1 MVSETTAAYSKR
13 SLIVPVY
20 LPSLL
25 FSSGEMAILPII
37 PASAE
42 SLGADLPTAGFI
54 AGLVMLGTLLADIP
68 AGRLVDRFGE
78 RRSMIL
84 ASVASGIGIL
94 SAYFATS
101 LWMIAIG
108 VLLMGGGVAVFG
120 LARLAWMAE
129 HVPLDQRARS
139 LAILGGMFRAGS
151 FIGPTLGSWLIFASS
166 VSSVYAM
173 SGALSLLAAV
183 ILFAS
188 KSSNLRDTKVAEG
201 ASTWSIAKR
210 ESKKLFTVG
219 LASAILAILRTIR
232 IVGLPLWA
240 LYIHLDPALAALYIG
255 LANAIDFGLF
265 YTSGQV
271 MDRFGRRFA
280 AVPTLILLSITICLI
295 PLATNAALF
304 LLVGIAMAF
313 ANGLGSGVIM
323 VLGADLA
330 PADARSEFLAAYRLL
345 TDAGTAA
352 APAAL
357 STLTLLF
364 GLGAGFVSIGAFGLV
379 GAWLMFRYIP
389 RFTVVA
395 PKTRS

>member
-1 MVSETTAAYSKR
+1 
-13 SLIVPVY
+13 
-20 LPSLL
+20 
-25 FSSGEMAILPII
+25 
-37 PASAE
+37 
-42 SLGADLPTAGFI
+42 
-54 AGLVMLGTLLADIP
+54 
-68 AGRLVDRFGE
+68 
-78 RRSMIL
+78 
-84 ASVASGIGIL
+84 
-94 SAYFATS
+94 
-101 LWMIAIG
+101 
-108 VLLMGGGVAVFG
+108 
-120 LARLAWMAE
+120 MAE

-389 RFTVVA
+389 RFTMVA